1 MGAVFSRARP
11 ALADTLH
18 HALLHGAGSLAH
30 GIPVVGQPVGI
41 QHPHPGQ
48 LHQTAHLGV
57 CQLLLQGKLRHCPAH
72 HGLLRSPAPV
82 QSIHSLAS
90 RETFWQRR
98 AGRFLFLPFFRLDRF
113 GLFHLLLPLRGG
125 RLLLCV
131 RFLTGLQGTRCN
143 GLLLLGRT
151 QGRGSRF
158 AAVSKQLQVHHLL
171 LAPGTPVSKAD
182 IVRVALGQQGKA
194 RLGQLK
200 GSLDPCG
207 TGPGSSHRQAGAI
220 GLVKSIAVGVFL
232 ARQQADQCL
241 HQGADTG
248 THDILPCRGIAC
260 MARRLQT
267 HGRAVRAVQFRII
280 HFDHFCLLLM

>member
-1 MGAVFSRARP
+1 MAS
-11 ALADTLH
+11 
-18 HALLHGAGSLAH
+18 S
-30 GIPVVGQPVGI
+30 
-41 QHPHPGQ
+41 
-48 LHQTAHLGV
+48 
-57 CQLLLQGKLRHCPAH
+57 
-72 HGLLRSPAPV
+72 APV
-82 QSIHSLAS
+82 QGIHSLAS

-98 AGRFLFLPFFRLDRF
+98 AGRFLFLPFFHLDRF

-131 RFLTGLQGTRCN
+131 RFLTGLHGTRCHS
-143 GLLLLGRT
+143 LLLLGRA

-158 AAVSKQLQVHHLL
+158 AAVSKQLQV
-171 LAPGTPVSKAD
+171 LAPGTPVSKVD

-200 GSLDPCG
+200 GPLDPCG
-207 TGPGSSHRQAGAI
+207 TGPGGSHRQAGAI

-248 THDILPCRGIAC
+248 AHDILPCRGIAC

-280 HFDHFCLLLM
+280 HLDHFCLLLM

>member
-1 MGAVFSRARP
+1 M
-11 ALADTLH
+11 
-18 HALLHGAGSLAH
+18 
-30 GIPVVGQPVGI
+30 
-41 QHPHPGQ
+41 
-48 LHQTAHLGV
+48 
-57 CQLLLQGKLRHCPAH
+57 
-72 HGLLRSPAPV
+72 
-82 QSIHSLAS
+82 AS
-90 RETFWQRR
+90 SAAQRR
-98 AGRFLFLPFFRLDRF
+98 CRASTAWLPGKRFGSAGRGGSCSCPSSTLTGSVSFTSFS
-113 GLFHLLLPLRGG
+113 PLRGG

-131 RFLTGLQGTRCN
+131 RFLTGLQGTRCHS
-143 GLLLLGRT
+143 LLFLGRA

-171 LAPGTPVSKAD
+171 LAPGTPVGKAD
-182 IVRVALGQQGKA
+182 IVRVALSQQGKA

-200 GSLDPCG
+200 GPLDPCG

-220 GLVKSIAVGVFL
+220 GLIKGIAVGVL
-232 ARQQADQCL
+232 LTRQQADQCL

-267 HGRAVRAVQFRII
+267 HGRAVRTVQFRII

>member
-1 MGAVFSRARP
+1 M
-11 ALADTLH
+11 
-18 HALLHGAGSLAH
+18 
-30 GIPVVGQPVGI
+30 GQPVGI

-48 LHQTAHLGV
+48 LHQAAHLGV
-57 CQLLLQGKLRHCPAH
+57 CQLLLQGKLRHRPAH
-72 HGLLRSPAPV
+72 HGLLGSPAPV
-82 QSIHSLAS
+82 QGIHSLAS
-90 RETFWQRR
+90 RETFWQRG

-131 RFLTGLQGTRCN
+131 RFLTGLQGTRCHS
-143 GLLLLGRT
+143 LLLLGRA
-151 QGRGSRF
+151 QGRSSRF

-171 LAPGTPVSKAD
+171 LAPGTPVGKAY

-220 GLVKSIAVGVFL
+220 WLVKSIAVGVFL

-248 THDILPCRGIAC
+248 AHDILPCRGIAC

-280 HFDHFCLLLM
+280 HLDHFCLLLM